1 LPTIIDNLQRVRMLL
16 GEPSKPEQ
24 HIIFEMLE
32 NQITH
37 HLSQLQNS
45 NANWSVNSV
54 VVQGSSAVED
64 YLVPAG
70 DFGKPFWVYWDNP
83 TEIQW
88 PRCEIPFS
96 SLQNTDQFYSGP
108 RAITPNSGGTVP
120 TTSTISFYRKAD
132 AWWFRL
138 TPVPGNSFPITIWYE
153 TLPLAPSNLQ
163 DTPGLTPFHHL
174 IRVQTALSVLPLCQW
189 DDVKPDAK
197 EMRLVGA
204 WDRMQRRLAE
214 TLARDEVKFQGQF
227 STYIGTLQQ
236 AGIEQREPFG
246 MECDIDINSWSGT
259 FGVNQH
265 TGG

>member
-1 LPTIIDNLQRVRMLL
+1 VPTIIDNLQRVRMLL

-32 NQITH
+32 NQISH
-37 HLSQLQNS
+37 HLSQLANS
-45 NANWSVNSV
+45 QANWNVDSIVI
-54 VVQGSSAVED
+54 QGSSGVED
-64 YLVPAG
+64 YLVPAQ

-96 SLQNTDQFYSGP
+96 QLNNADQFYSGP

-120 TTSTISFYRKAD
+120 TTSTISFYRKANS
-132 AWWFRL
+132 WYFRL

-153 TLPLAPSNLQ
+153 TMPLAPTALADS
-163 DTPGLTPFHHL
+163 PGLTPFHHL
-174 IRVQTALSVLPLCQW
+174 IRVQTALSVLPQCRW
-189 DDVKPDAK
+189 DDVRPDSK
-197 EMRLVGA
+197 ERYLVEA
-204 WDRMQRRLAE
+204 WKLMVDSLRESLG
-214 TLARDEVKFQGQF
+214 RDELKFQAQF
-227 STYIGTLQQ
+227 STYIGTLQE
-236 AGIEQREPFG
+236 AGIEPREPFG